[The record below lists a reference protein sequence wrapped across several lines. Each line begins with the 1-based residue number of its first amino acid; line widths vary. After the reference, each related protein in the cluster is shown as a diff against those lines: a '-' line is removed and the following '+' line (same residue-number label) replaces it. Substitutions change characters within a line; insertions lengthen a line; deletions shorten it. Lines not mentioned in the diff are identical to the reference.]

1 MTNEEIY
8 LRKVMGSEN
17 HFRVPDGYFDSL
29 PGQIMAMLPE
39 KEAQQPQSKETKR
52 ARIVSMRPW
61 LYAAASAVIA
71 VGFFALWKSNFT
83 GNTAQPQPQ
92 QVATVATNDNYLDEV
107 ADYAMFDNQDIY
119 ACLTSDL

>member
-8 LRKVMGSEN
+8 LREAMGSEN

-39 KEAQQPQSKETKR
+39 KDEQPDQKVTKP
-52 ARIVSMRPW
+52 ARIIRMRPW

-71 VGFFALWKSNFT
+71 VGFFALWNSDFT
-83 GNTAQPQPQ
+83 GNSAQPQPQ
-92 QVATVATNDNYLDEV
+92 QVATVVTTDSYLDEA

>member
-8 LRKVMGSEN
+8 LREVMGSEN

-29 PGQIMAMLPE
+29 PSQIMAMLPE
-39 KEAQQPQSKETKR
+39 KEEQQLKPKDTKR
-52 ARIVSMRPW
+52 ARIISMRPW

-71 VGFFALWKSNFT
+71 VGFFALWNSDFT
-83 GNTAQPQPQ
+83 GGTSQPQPQ
-92 QVATVATNDNYLDEV
+92 QVATAATSDSYLDEA

>member
-8 LRKVMGSEN
+8 LREVMGSDN

-29 PGQIMAMLPE
+29 PSQIMAMLPA
-39 KEAQQPQSKETKR
+39 KEQQPKPQETKR

-71 VGFFALWKSNFT
+71 VGFFALWNGDFT
-83 GNTAQPQPQ
+83 GNSAQPQPQ
-92 QVATVATNDNYLDEV
+92 QVATAATTDSYLDEA
-107 ADYAMFDNQDIY
+107 ADYAMYDNQDIY